1 MGDLLTLHVAKIS
14 KIIKSCQTK
23 DQLFVTKKVI
33 NNFVLYWSYKP
44 INPIVF
50 NKHLIYLSV
59 LYNSKKIS
67 LRYEQ

>member
-23 DQLFVTKKVI
+23 D
-33 NNFVLYWSYKP
+33 
-44 INPIVF
+44 PIVF
-50 NKHLIYLSV
+50 NKYLIYLSV